1 MQREIYLHTKDLQKI
16 KEFLGIVPQ
25 SHIKV
30 GGRNGSE
37 EEDEE
42 DINMITKNASIV
54 EYVKKKMQRVVE
66 KLQEQANN
74 SKMKLDYLT
83 SETKN

>member
-1 MQREIYLHTKDLQKI
+1 MQREIFLHTKDLQKI

-25 SHIKV
+25 SQIKV
-30 GGRNGSE
+30 AARNGSE

-66 KLQEQANN
+66 QFEENANS
-74 SKMKLDYLT
+74 SKMKLDHLT
-83 SETKN
+83 

>member
-1 MQREIYLHTKDLQKI
+1 MQREIFLHTKDLQKI

-25 SHIKV
+25 SQIKV
-30 GGRNGSE
+30 GARNGSE

-66 KLQEQANN
+66 KLQENANS

-83 SETKN
+83 QESKN

>member
-1 MQREIYLHTKDLQKI
+1 
-16 KEFLGIVPQ
+16 
-25 SHIKV
+25 
-30 GGRNGSE
+30 
-37 EEDEE
+37 
-42 DINMITKNASIV
+42 MITKNASIV

-66 KLQEQANN
+66 KLQEHANN